1 MIGAL
6 PQFLITTRLDKM
18 FTGIIAAIGKVE
30 ALQTQGGD
38 VRLQVAPRD
47 LDLSDVK
54 LGNSIANN
62 GVCLTV
68 VAVDK
73 SKLSFDVSRETL
85 NRTSLGSLSTGSE
98 VNLEKALA
106 VGDRLGGHFVSGH
119 VDGLGTVVSLQGSAR
134 SVVFRFEVP
143 IGLERYI
150 AEKGSICIDGTS
162 LTVNNV
168 ANNSSRHSRAGG
180 GLVNWFEV
188 NIVPHTMQETIMSN
202 YTEGTKVNL
211 EVDLIAR
218 YLERLLPQQEPTS
231 TITKETLLKHGF
243 LQ

>member
-1 MIGAL
+1 
-6 PQFLITTRLDKM
+6 M

-30 ALQTQGGD
+30 KIQSQAGD
-38 VRLQVAPRD
+38 LRLQINSQK

-54 LGNSIANN
+54 LGDSIAIN

-68 VAVDK
+68 VEQHKAQIG
-73 SKLSFDVSRETL
+73 FDVSRESL
-85 NRTSLGSLSTGSE
+85 DRTSLGSLSSGSE

-119 VDGLGTVVSLQGSAR
+119 VDGLATILSIQNSAR
-134 SVVFRFEVP
+134 SIQFRIEVP
-143 IGLERYI
+143 VGLERYI

-168 ANNSSRHSRAGG
+168 AD
-180 GLVNWFEV
+180 NWFEV
-188 NIVPHTMQETIMSN
+188 NVIPHTLQETIISH
-202 YTEGTKVNL
+202 YKVDTKVNL

-218 YLERLLPQQEPTS
+218 YLERLLPEKNTGITQEM
-231 TITKETLLKHGF
+231 LLQNGF
-243 LQ
+243 LK

>member
-1 MIGAL
+1 
-6 PQFLITTRLDKM
+6 M

-30 ALQTQGGD
+30 SLQAQGGD
-38 VRLQVAPRD
+38 IRLQIATGN

-54 LGNSIANN
+54 LGDSIANN

-68 VAVDK
+68 VAMNNT
-73 SKLSFDVSRETL
+73 KLSFDVSRESL
-85 NRTSLGSLSTGSE
+85 DRTSLGSLAAGSQ

-119 VDGLGTVVSLQGSAR
+119 VDGLGVVILKQESAR
-134 SVVFRFEVP
+134 SVIFRFEVP
-143 IGLERYI
+143 AGLERYI

-168 ANNSSRHSRAGG
+168 ADKQNRHPREGG
-180 GLVNWFEV
+180 DLVNWFEV
-188 NIVPHTMQETIMSN
+188 NIIPHTMQETIMSN
-202 YTEGTKVNL
+202 YKVDTKVNL

-218 YLERLLPQQEPTS
+218 YLERLLPQQ
-231 TITKETLLKHGF
+231 KEGDISLQTLLENGF
-243 LQ
+243 IK